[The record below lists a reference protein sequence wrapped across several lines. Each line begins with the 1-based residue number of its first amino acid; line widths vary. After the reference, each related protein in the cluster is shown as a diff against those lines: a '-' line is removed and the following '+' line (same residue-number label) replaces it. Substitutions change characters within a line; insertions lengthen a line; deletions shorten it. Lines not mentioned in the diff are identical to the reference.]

1 MTETW
6 KIEEP
11 EQITIGDGVRSLRLT
26 AVAGRV
32 NIIGTDG
39 PATLEVSKVSG
50 LPLNV
55 ELDGDELVV
64 RHGDYSKQNLFGF
77 LFSARR
83 ARVELSLALPPDALI
98 DVRVVSGPVVIS
110 NFHER
115 VAVKGVSGEVTLA
128 GVHGSARVTTVSGAI
143 TAEQV
148 TGDLAVKAVSG
159 AITVIA
165 GAGGEIALSAVS
177 GAITVDLESPVPNL
191 VSLQCVSGAMT
202 VRLPHDP
209 DVTVE
214 IGTSNGRA
222 VSAFPEVRADG
233 ARSAQRLSG
242 RVGSG
247 AARLTGKTVSGAV
260 TLLRRNPEEDP
271 WDLGFEDRRPDDQ
284 HPGPRPNADGVQDA
298 VPTTDENGENGEDAR

>member
-39 PATLEVSKVSG
+39 PATLEVSKVVG

-55 ELDGDELVV
+55 ELDGDELVI
-64 RHGDYSKQNLFGF
+64 RHGEYTKANLFGF
-77 LFSARR
+77 LLGARR
-83 ARVELSLALPPDALI
+83 AQVDLSLALPPDALI

-165 GAGGEIALSAVS
+165 GAGGAIELSAVS
-177 GAITVDLESPVPNL
+177 GAITVDLETPVPNS
-191 VSLQCVSGAMT
+191 VNLQCVSGAMT

-209 DVTVE
+209 DVTVD

-222 VSAFPEVRADG
+222 VSAFPEVHASG

-260 TLLRRNPEEDP
+260 TLLRRNAEEDP
-271 WDLGFEDRRPDDQ
+271 WDLGVEDRRPDDP
-284 HPGPRPNADGVQDA
+284 HPGPNPGADGVQDS
-298 VPTTDENGENGEDAR
+298 VPITDENGENSEDAR